1 MQLLQIILNTTLQ
14 DMKWLIEFT
23 KNWKHR
29 NLLHIV
35 GGILIAFLPN
45 LILNNL
51 IGLIVGIWLC
61 AVIGYLW
68 EREQVKSFSA
78 KFSLNDILLTMLGG
92 LIIGIIL

>member
-1 MQLLQIILNTTLQ
+1 MLKKII
-14 DMKWLIEFT
+14 DIT

-51 IGLIVGIWLC
+51 IGLIIGVWLC
-61 AVIGYLW
+61 AIISHLW
-68 EREQVKSFSA
+68 ELEQVKSYKA
-78 KFSLNDILLTMLGG
+78 KYSRIDILLTMLGG
-92 LIIGIIL
+92 LLIGIIL

>member
-1 MQLLQIILNTTLQ
+1 ML
-14 DMKWLIEFT
+14 KKLIDFT
-23 KNWKHR
+23 KNWKNR

-51 IGLIVGIWLC
+51 IGFIIGVWLC
-61 AVIGYLW
+61 ALVSHLW
-68 EREQVKSFSA
+68 ELEQVKSYKA
-78 KFSLNDILLTMLGG
+78 KYSEKDILLTMLGS

>member
-1 MQLLQIILNTTLQ
+1 ML
-14 DMKWLIEFT
+14 KKLIEIT
-23 KNWKHR
+23 KNWKNR

-51 IGLIVGIWLC
+51 IGLIIGVWLC
-61 AVIGYLW
+61 ALFSHLW
-68 EREQVKSFSA
+68 ELQQVKNYKA
-78 KFSLNDILLTMLGG
+78 KYSQNDILLTMLGG

>member
-1 MQLLQIILNTTLQ
+1 M
-14 DMKWLIEFT
+14 MKILIEIT
-23 KNWKHR
+23 KNWKYR

-51 IGLIVGIWLC
+51 IGLIIGIWLC
-61 AVIGYLW
+61 ALVSHLW
-68 EREQVKSFSA
+68 ELEQVKSYKGKYSQ
-78 KFSLNDILLTMLGG
+78 SEISLTMLGG